1 MDATLRE
8 LLKLTGEG
16 VGAQFLL
23 AGLPGGNHLERP
35 RLGGGCVWDLLGCG
49 FVV

>member
-16 VGAQFLL
+16 GGAQFLL
-23 AGLPGGNHLERP
+23 AGLHLERP
-35 RLGGGCVWDLLGCG
+35 RLGGGCFWDLLGCG